1 MEVFWNTKTQ
11 PQSSNDFVSV
21 TARDSKEAG
30 QMWSIYKEEANKY
43 DGAVTDAQKEDAD
56 SVLVFVGYISPIA
69 SSLGLTSSKDW
80 SVLRSRRRVHCR
92 KLQEAI
98 P

>member
-1 MEVFWNTKTQ
+1 
-11 PQSSNDFVSV
+11 
-21 TARDSKEAG
+21 
-30 QMWSIYKEEANKY
+30 MWSIYKEEANKY

>member
-1 MEVFWNTKTQ
+1 MKVFWNTRTQ

-21 TARDSKEAG
+21 TARDSKEK
-30 QMWSIYKEEANKY
+30 MWSIYKEEANKY
-43 DGAVTDAQKEDAD
+43 DGAVTEAQKEDAD
-56 SVLVFVGYISPIA
+56 SVLVFVGYILPIV

>member
-1 MEVFWNTKTQ
+1 
-11 PQSSNDFVSV
+11 
-21 TARDSKEAG
+21 
-30 QMWSIYKEEANKY
+30 MWSIYKEEAEKY
-43 DGAVTDAQKEDAD
+43 DGAVSEAQKTDADG
-56 SVLVFVGYISPIA
+56 VLVFVGYNLLFA

-92 KLQEAI
+92 KLQEVI